1 MNKEQPKD
9 HRNVEPGGLGN
20 TRILTDYAQKSPHSD
35 TGVTNEVTTR
45 AFGASVVLN
54 PEEL

>member
-1 MNKEQPKD
+1 MNKEKPKD
-9 HRNVEPGGLGN
+9 HRNLEPVGLGN

-35 TGVTNEVTTR
+35 TGVRNEVSTCV
-45 AFGASVVLN
+45 FGASVVLN